1 MTSSAVAAAVSAA
14 AARRAIGEFFDKGDS
29 RLHIDH
35 FLTADE
41 KTAIKNAVQQA
52 ESRTSG
58 EIRVLVVS
66 ASKRPWNLTSPEK
79 AVHQRAR
86 REFASMGIGNTADR
100 TGILIMLSLKE
111 RRVEV
116 LADKGINDK
125 VKAWEEVVEI
135 IVSNIKQGKQAA
147 GIIQAVEF
155 VGKIL
160 AEHFPRKKDDTNELS
175 DEIAVKE

>member
-1 MTSSAVAAAVSAA
+1 M
-14 AARRAIGEFFDKGDS
+14 
-29 RLHIDH
+29 HIDH

-111 RRVEV
+111 QRVEI

-125 VKAWEEVVEI
+125 VVQKTWEDVVAI
-135 IVSNIKQGKQAA
+135 IVSNVKQGKQAA
-147 GIIQAVEF
+147 GIIQAVKF